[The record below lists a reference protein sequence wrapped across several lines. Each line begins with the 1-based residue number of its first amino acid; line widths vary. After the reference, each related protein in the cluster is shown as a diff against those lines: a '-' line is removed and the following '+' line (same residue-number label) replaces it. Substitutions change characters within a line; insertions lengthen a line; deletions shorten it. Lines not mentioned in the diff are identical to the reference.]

1 MTLRLLN
8 NKSLITKEVSTNNT
22 LILKDL
28 DSVYLIINYKK
39 FNLDVEFSDNLLRAI
54 SSKIKSTRRAFSDE
68 FDFINITF
76 SIAERYLLIYIFL
89 IANINTK
96 RR

>member
-1 MTLRLLN
+1 ML
-8 NKSLITKEVSTNNT
+8 TNNT

-28 DSVYLIINYKK
+28 DNAYLIVDYKK
-39 FNLDVEFSDNLLRAI
+39 FNLDVEFSDDLSRAI
-54 SSKIKSTRRAFSDE
+54 SSKIENIYRAFSGG
-68 FDFINITF
+68 FDFIDIT
-76 SIAERYLLIYIFL
+76 SLIAERYLLIYIFS